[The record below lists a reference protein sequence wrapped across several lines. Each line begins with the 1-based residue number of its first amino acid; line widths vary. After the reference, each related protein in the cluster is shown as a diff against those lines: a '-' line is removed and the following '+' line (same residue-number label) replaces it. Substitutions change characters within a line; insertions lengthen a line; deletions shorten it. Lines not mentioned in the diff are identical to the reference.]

1 MMKVAIVNKSDSTGG
16 AAVVSHRL
24 MQALRDEGIDARMLV
39 IEKLTDDPHVISYA
53 RPLTDKYNFLAERWN
68 IFLRNGFSRKNLFK
82 VDIANHGRNI
92 ASHKWIGE
100 ADVVILN
107 WINQGALS
115 LRAIGKLCSLGKPVI
130 WTMHDMWAFTG
141 ICHHAFS
148 CDGYKHVCR
157 GCQYLDSIK
166 VDLSTAIQAQK
177 SKLYTFHPD
186 IQFVAV
192 SNWLA
197 GCCRQSRLL
206 RNARLAVIPNALNVE
221 QFDCHRQQGGS
232 LGIGHG
238 KIAIAMGAARLDDTI
253 KGFDLL
259 IEATRCLRQTDEAL
273 ADKLHL
279 VLFGDIRD
287 RSLLEQ
293 LSLPYTYLGRVSGVE
308 KLVDIY
314 TQCDIVLSTSRFET
328 LPGTLVEGQACGCVP
343 VSFGAGGQSDIVDHL
358 KTGFIAAEI
367 EPEAIAEGIAW
378 AANAGIDRQMLHD
391 EAERKFSAR
400 VVARQYIDLYENLL
414 KEK

>member
-1 MMKVAIVNKSDSTGG
+1 MKVAIVNKSDSTGG

-39 IEKLTDDPHVISYA
+39 IEKLSDDPHVISYA
-53 RPLTDKYNFLAERWN
+53 RPLADKYNFLAERWN

-358 KTGFIAAEI
+358 RTGFIAAEI

-400 VVARQYIDLYENLL
+400 VVARQYIDLCENLL